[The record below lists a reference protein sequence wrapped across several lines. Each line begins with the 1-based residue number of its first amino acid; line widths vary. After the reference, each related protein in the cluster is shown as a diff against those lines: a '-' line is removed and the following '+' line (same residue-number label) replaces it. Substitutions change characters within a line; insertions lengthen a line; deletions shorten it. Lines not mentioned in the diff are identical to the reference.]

1 MDRISAALVADLCHC
16 CAPGCD
22 CGCIEDC
29 RLQRHRDAAGLP
41 TTPTTPNQE
50 QPS

>member
-1 MDRISAALVADLCHC
+1 MDRLEAALMGDLCHC

-29 RLQRHRDAAGLP
+29 RWQPHRTAAGVRPDL
-41 TTPTTPNQE
+41 THTPAQE
-50 QPS
+50 Q